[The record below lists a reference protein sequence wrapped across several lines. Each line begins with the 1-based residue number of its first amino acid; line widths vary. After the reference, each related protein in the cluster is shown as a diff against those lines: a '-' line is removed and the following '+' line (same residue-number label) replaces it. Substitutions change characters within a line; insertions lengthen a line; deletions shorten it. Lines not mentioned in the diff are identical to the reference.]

1 MRAGFYLP
9 LNIIMSLA
17 VVQPER
23 YEEQLAEKV
32 SQVYAEF
39 EAFDIPELEVFRSQ
53 PEHYRMRAEFRIWHE
68 GEHSFYRMFDP
79 ETRQPFS
86 VQDFPSGSRRINE
99 LMQPLMQ
106 HIEQNDHLR
115 KRLFQIEFLTTQT
128 GEALVSLLY
137 HRQLDD
143 AWQEAAKALQETL
156 DISILGRARK
166 QKIVLRSDHVT
177 EELTVNNQLFRYQQ
191 VENSFTQPN
200 AGVNEHMLGWASDV
214 CQSAKQD
221 LVELYCG
228 NGNFTCVLAKQ
239 FDRVLATEISKTSV
253 HSAHENFKMND
264 VENVAIARLSSEELT
279 QAMNA
284 EREFHRL
291 KDIDLQSYDFSTVL
305 VDPPRAGLDKGT
317 EALVQRF
324 DNIVYISCNPETLQE
339 NLETINQTH
348 KVERIALFDQ
358 FPYTHHRE
366 MGVFLTRR

>member
-1 MRAGFYLP
+1 
-9 LNIIMSLA
+9 MSLA

-32 SQVYAEF
+32 GQVYAEF

-68 GEHSFYRMFDP
+68 GEQSFYRMFDP

-86 VQDFPSGSRRINE
+86 IRDFPAGSKRINE
-99 LMQPLMQ
+99 LMMPLM
-106 HIEQNDHLR
+106 EQISQDEHLR

-128 GEALVSLLY
+128 GEALISLLY

-143 AWQEAAKALQETL
+143 AWQESAKTLQEQL
-156 DISILGRARK
+156 NIKIIGRARK
-166 QKIVLRSDHVT
+166 QKRILDTDYVT
-177 EELTVNNQLFRYQQ
+177 EELTVNGQLYRYQQ

-200 AGVNEHMLGWASDV
+200 AGVNEHMLSWASDV
-214 CQSAKQD
+214 CKDSGND
-221 LVELYCG
+221 LVEFYCG
-228 NGNFTCVLAKQ
+228 NGNFTCVLARQ

-253 HSAHENFKMND
+253 NSAHENFRMNGID
-264 VENVAIARLSSEELT
+264 NVAIARLSSEEFT
-279 QAMNA
+279 QAINA

-291 KDIDLQSYDFSTVL
+291 RDIDLESYNFSTVL

-324 DNIVYISCNPETLQE
+324 DQIVYISCNPETLRE
-339 NLETINQTH
+339 NLETITQTH
-348 KVERIALFDQ
+348 KIERIAMFDQ

-366 MGVFLTRR
+366 MGVFLTRKD